1 MRLRSGHVVG
11 VSGPASAA
19 PRSAAEARAMLMGG
33 GAVTVVPEEHWPT
46 FRRGVKAVF
55 DRWTAIQL
63 AVVNAWGG
71 AESERKVNET
81 EEEIAAWF
89 ASRKRKDELELE
101 DLLIEILGDDFN
113 VSCEDG
119 SPREVA
125 KALWAMHEQCAEGTY
140 DFVAQIESTPLPR
153 EAIER
158 SKLIEEDRRW
168 TMNGGGDMDTGD
180 SSSDGEDDNMEEV
193 DADGLADQ
201 LGGAFGVRDEG
212 DDTAD
217 VSARRGKNEPD
228 DDGWCTVPSRR

>member
-1 MRLRSGHVVG
+1 
-11 VSGPASAA
+11 
-19 PRSAAEARAMLMGG
+19 MLMGG

-71 AESERKVNET
+71 AVDRKVNEA

-125 KALWAMHEQCAEGTY
+125 KALGRCTNSAREGTC

-201 LGGAFGVRDEG
+201 LEALSAFETRAMIPPMCPRAEGRMSPTMTVGARCL
-212 DDTAD
+212 
-217 VSARRGKNEPD
+217 RD
-228 DDGWCTVPSRR
+228 DDLCVMKRRIHTRIEQSL

>member
-1 MRLRSGHVVG
+1 M
-11 VSGPASAA
+11 
-19 PRSAAEARAMLMGG
+19 
-33 GAVTVVPEEHWPT
+33 
-46 FRRGVKAVF
+46 F

-71 AESERKVNET
+71 AESERKVNEA